1 MPKFFN
7 VKITQGVS
15 DGPYDIYYTTTGS
28 STYQYS
34 KLYGTNNNA
43 ALLTYSGLTTGDGVS
58 VEVPLDVAKIVIFN
72 LADDCEHEVTHY
84 VVTPTPTPTQTI
96 TLTPTPTLTQTVT
109 PTSTTGHTYSYFLG
123 VSTSNLGNFIGS
135 LITACSAEECVN
147 NNNLECIID
156 STQQAFFNNQTPEID
171 DLVYTSS
178 GSTLPGE
185 YDGYYLIDFP
195 GHHMII
201 EIRDGVVT
209 SFPSCSTPT
218 TTPTV
223 TTTPSETPTNT
234 PTPSPTIPLPPSPT
248 VTPTVTVTSSGCT
261 LPHPTLTT
269 VFVQCGGDFTGS
281 SSQACSIR
289 EMFNTIGGCTLGGTS
304 FWDLY
309 RDSTGNPLIGDKFY
323 NGANTCTVFSQLNGY
338 VLMQGATEYIVVEVS
353 SGVVVG
359 IVDCSPTPTPTI
371 TTTPTLTPTITPTE
385 TVTPTITPTNTQ
397 TVTPTPSENNAVAGQ
412 FIYVAQT
419 GILWN
424 GYGSNFLSFG
434 RSQDGTNKTPLAG
447 WYFIDSNNVV
457 RQLLNTPV
465 WFSGGNP
472 SPWPNGIGWIAVANG
487 SFSISS
493 SQTTITFYET
503 SPV

>member
-72 LADDCEHEVTHY
+72 LTNDCEQEVIHY

-218 TTPTV
+218 PTPTITTTPTPTITLTPSSTISPPPPTPTV
-223 TTTPSETPTNT
+223 TPT
-234 PTPSPTIPLPPSPT
+234 L
-248 VTPTVTVTSSGCT
+248 TPTVTVTSSGCT
-261 LPHPTLTT
+261 LPHTVPTRVT
-269 VFVQCGGDFTGS
+269 VQCGGDFTS
-281 SSQACSIR
+281 SPSQACSIK
-289 EMFNTIGGCTLGGTS
+289 EMYNTIGGCTLGGVS
-304 FWDLY
+304 YWDLY
-309 RDSTGNPLIGDKFY
+309 RDSNGTPSIGDKFY
-323 NGANTCTVFSQLNGY
+323 NGDNTCTVFSQLNGY
-338 VLMQGATEYIVVEVS
+338 VLMQGDTEEFIVVQVS
-353 SGVVVG
+353 NGVVVS
-359 IVDCSPTPTPTI
+359 IVEC
-371 TTTPTLTPTITPTE
+371 
-385 TVTPTITPTNTQ
+385 
-397 TVTPTPSENNAVAGQ
+397 
-412 FIYVAQT
+412 
-419 GILWN
+419 
-424 GYGSNFLSFG
+424 
-434 RSQDGTNKTPLAG
+434 
-447 WYFIDSNNVV
+447 
-457 RQLLNTPV
+457 
-465 WFSGGNP
+465 
-472 SPWPNGIGWIAVANG
+472 
-487 SFSISS
+487 
-493 SQTTITFYET
+493 
-503 SPV
+503 

>member
-72 LADDCEHEVTHY
+72 LTNDCEQEVIHY

-96 TLTPTPTLTQTVT
+96 TLTNTTTP
-109 PTSTTGHTYSYFLG
+109 
-123 VSTSNLGNFIGS
+123 
-135 LITACSAEECVN
+135 
-147 NNNLECIID
+147 
-156 STQQAFFNNQTPEID
+156 
-171 DLVYTSS
+171 
-178 GSTLPGE
+178 
-185 YDGYYLIDFP
+185 
-195 GHHMII
+195 
-201 EIRDGVVT
+201 
-209 SFPSCSTPT
+209 
-218 TTPTV
+218 TPTV

-289 EMFNTIGGCTLGGTS
+289 EMFNTFSGCTLGGTS

-359 IVDCSPTPTPTI
+359 IVNC
-371 TTTPTLTPTITPTE
+371 
-385 TVTPTITPTNTQ
+385 
-397 TVTPTPSENNAVAGQ
+397 
-412 FIYVAQT
+412 
-419 GILWN
+419 
-424 GYGSNFLSFG
+424 
-434 RSQDGTNKTPLAG
+434 
-447 WYFIDSNNVV
+447 
-457 RQLLNTPV
+457 
-465 WFSGGNP
+465 
-472 SPWPNGIGWIAVANG
+472 
-487 SFSISS
+487 
-493 SQTTITFYET
+493 
-503 SPV
+503 